1 MYVFYF
7 NKYRQYVRDNIIRD
21 TTKLIEGQVIDY
33 LLSLKSKNLSQE
45 TISYNL
51 STIMHFYTMNDIILN
66 RKKIVKFINTN
77 QKKRGKNTGYTSE
90 QIHKVLGI
98 CDERLKAM
106 ILIYASTGIRLAAL
120 PTLRIKDLTEVSLDD
135 NNNQKLYRITIYEGY
150 REEYITFCTPE
161 CHRAIEAY
169 LSYRAR
175 SGEVIIQNSPLIR
188 EQFDQ
193 ESFKVKHAAKAI
205 GIRTISK
212 IIRKQLIQGGIRE
225 IEHVGIGNKEGSK
238 MRKDVPLMHGFR
250 KFFNTALMNADVHP
264 SFKEL
269 LMGHS
274 IKLDDVYYHKDSE
287 KSRQKLLAEYC
298 KALDTLTISEE
309 DRLKVENQQIKQR
322 NETLEKDKDEIILL
336 RKELE
341 PLLALKT
348 TLIKEGLLR
357 ETVNS

>member
-21 TTKLIEGQVIDY
+21 TAKLIEGQVIDY

-120 PTLRIKDLTEVSLDD
+120 PTLRIRDLTEVSLDD

-150 REEYITFCTPE
+150 KEEYITFCTPE
-161 CHRAIEAY
+161 CYRIIDAY

-175 SGEVIIQNSPLIR
+175 SGEVITQNSPLIR
-188 EQFDQ
+188 EQFDLQ
-193 ESFKVKHAAKAI
+193 DSFKARHPKAI
-205 GIRTISK
+205 DIKTITT
-212 IIRKQLIQGGIRE
+212 IIRKKLVESGIRE
-225 IEHVGIGNKEGSK
+225 IEHIGIGNMGGSK

-250 KFFNTALMNADVHP
+250 KFFNTALMNADVHH

-269 LMGHS
+269 LMGHL
-274 IKLDDVYYHKDSE
+274 IRLDDVYYHKDSK

-298 KALDTLTISEE
+298 KALDTLTITEE
-309 DRLKVENQQIKQR
+309 NRLKLENQQIKER
-322 NETLEKDKDEIILL
+322 NKTLERDKDEVILL